1 MRSLVPTFIRSHDQG
16 SKRSWHNDLASGSH
30 LPRVPRLQARVLEL
44 PTACHVCGLTLVS
57 SPHLARSYHHLF
69 PVRPFQE
76 VSPAE
81 LAGIKVRVWHKPS
94 AI

>member
-1 MRSLVPTFIRSHDQG
+1 MDHGGGKAESVHSDETGFRAELTQTLFNV
-16 SKRSWHNDLASGSH
+16 
-30 LPRVPRLQARVLEL
+30 QARVLEL

-76 VSPAE
+76 VSPTE
-81 LAGIKVRVWHKPS
+81 LASIEVSG
-94 AI
+94 